1 MKKYSEKALK
11 IVAKRLR
18 EVKHPVMIDVGAY
31 VGGVAKKFLKKVS
44 GLKVYA
50 IEPCA
55 KNCKEIRKQR
65 LNIDL
70 HQIAIG
76 SDCGSAAFHVVN
88 IRNREG
94 SSNMNSLYSKHV
106 TTHSKGEK
114 IRKAHDEEVKVLT
127 MDAFCAKNKIKR
139 INFLKIVAEGGEYA
153 MFEATL
159 DFLDITDA
167 IYMQINLKA
176 PFDTS
181 YYKDARVEMN
191 KALEKCGFRLKIDH
205 KRKYI
210 TQLWLKK

>member
-11 IVAKRLR
+11 IVSKRLR
-18 EVKHPVMIDVGAY
+18 AVKHPVMIDVGAY
-31 VGGVAKKFLKKVS
+31 VGGVAKKFLKKVPD
-44 GLKVYA
+44 LKVYA

-55 KNCKEIRKQR
+55 KNCKEIRKKR

-76 SDCGSAAFHVVN
+76 NRCKIAPFHVVD
-88 IRNREG
+88 IRDREG
-94 SSNMNSLYSKHV
+94 SSNMNSLFSKHV
-106 TTHSKGEK
+106 ATHSKGEK
-114 IRKAHDEEVKVLT
+114 IRKTHGEEVKVLT
-127 MDAFCAKNKIKR
+127 MDAFCTKNSITKID
-139 INFLKIVAEGGEYA
+139 FLKIVAEGGEYA
-153 MFEATL
+153 VFGNTL

-181 YYKDARVEMN
+181 YYLVRQVAMSN
-191 KALEKCGFRLKIDH
+191 ALENRGFRLKINH